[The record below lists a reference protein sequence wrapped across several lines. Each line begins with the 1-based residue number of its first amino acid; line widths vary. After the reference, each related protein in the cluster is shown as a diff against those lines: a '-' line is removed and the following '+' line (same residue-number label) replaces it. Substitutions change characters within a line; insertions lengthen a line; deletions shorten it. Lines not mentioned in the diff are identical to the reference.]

1 MEEKDEKQAQEK
13 VKEPEVVQEVVE
25 IEEKAPDTPEIVEVQ
40 SDDEVQETTTAAPTC
55 IDPEPVQIVTN
66 EIEVEDDD
74 EVEPYEQQVISPPAY
89 ADLDEDEANDET
101 MQLIQ
106 EQREKLQQ
114 QEAALANLNA
124 NVAKT
129 KDGQALVL
137 ETKIE
142 VEPERMQAME
152 DFKNGKISK
161 SKLAKIKRKLAKK
174 AKKERDM
181 KAFRSNLTADKDTK
195 KRRKGQA
202 DIKVDF
208 ITKPIEIGD
217 IFAAPVD
224 SLHPQDDIE
233 RTRNHFEKVLNAFTV
248 DETPSIQD
256 QVQSAAEDSEILAK
270 KMGAHY
276 KEPKDFAGKEDDE
289 DKKEEK
295 ELSKRKLTTKSR
307 KILPV
312 RKTTRTKKRRKNSAS

>member
-55 IDPEPVQIVTN
+55 IDPEPVEIETN

-161 SKLAKIKRKLAKK
+161 SKLAKK

-202 DIKVDF
+202 
-208 ITKPIEIGD
+208 
-217 IFAAPVD
+217 
-224 SLHPQDDIE
+224 DIE

-295 ELSKRKLTTKSR
+295 ELSKRKLKKMNRPTVAQLKQWAQKPDVVEMHDTTSSDPRLLVHLKGYR
-307 KILPV
+307 NLVPV
-312 RKTTRTKKRRKNSAS
+312 PR